1 MGTLS
6 WGDFMGAEHDILKV
20 IREAAVAAVKNTKP
34 TSLHFG
40 VVESEKPL
48 AIRLNQK
55 VLLTEEFLILS
66 RNVTDYDLEMT
77 VNHITEK
84 MQKGGKDPSF
94 TSHKHEYKGRKV
106 FRVHK
111 ALKKDENVIL
121 IRVQGGTK
129 YLVLD
134 RVGVGL

>member
-1 MGTLS
+1 MGYET
-6 WGDFMGAEHDILKV
+6 DILSV
-20 IREAAVAAVKNTKP
+20 IKAAAVGSVNNTKP
-34 TSLHFG
+34 VNLHFG
-40 VVESEKPL
+40 IVKTEKPL
-48 AIRLNQK
+48 SIELDIGIKLSEA
-55 VLLTEEFLILS
+55 FLILS

-111 ALKKDENVIL
+111 ALKNGENVIL
-121 IRVQGGTK
+121 IRLQGGDK

-134 RVGVGL
+134 RVGV

>member
-1 MGTLS
+1 MGY
-6 WGDFMGAEHDILKV
+6 ENDILKV
-20 IREAAVAAVKNTKP
+20 IKEAAVGAVKNTKP
-34 TSLHFG
+34 VGLCFG
-40 VVESEKPL
+40 KVRSESPLEIELETEQSNVVLTKP
-48 AIRLNQK
+48 
-55 VLLTEEFLILS
+55 FLILS

-94 TSHKHEYKGRKV
+94 TSHKHEYKGRKI

-111 ALKKDENVIL
+111 ALKKGENVIL
-121 IRVQGGTK
+121 IGLQGGSK

-134 RVGVGL
+134 RVGV

>member
-1 MGTLS
+1 MGYET
-6 WGDFMGAEHDILKV
+6 DILNV
-20 IREAAVAAVKNTKP
+20 IRAAAVGSVNNTKP
-34 TSLHFG
+34 VNLHFG
-40 VVESEKPL
+40 VVKSEKPL
-48 AIRLNQK
+48 AIELDIGIK
-55 VLLTEEFLILS
+55 LSEAFLILS

-77 VNHITEK
+77 VDHITEK

-111 ALKKDENVIL
+111 ALKVDENVIL
-121 IRVQGGTK
+121 IRLQGGDK

-134 RVGVGL
+134 RVGV

>member
-1 MGTLS
+1 MQILLR
-6 WGDFMGAEHDILKV
+6 GDFMGYETDILSV
-20 IREAAVAAVKNTKP
+20 IKAAAVGSVNNTKP
-34 TSLHFG
+34 VNLHFG
-40 VVESEKPL
+40 TVKTEKPL
-48 AIRLNQK
+48 SIELDIGIKLSEA
-55 VLLTEEFLILS
+55 FLILS

-111 ALKKDENVIL
+111 ALKNGENVIL
-121 IRVQGGTK
+121 IRLQGGDK

-134 RVGVGL
+134 RVGV

>member
-1 MGTLS
+1 MGYET
-6 WGDFMGAEHDILKV
+6 DILSV
-20 IREAAVAAVKNTKP
+20 IKAAAVGSVNNTKP
-34 TSLHFG
+34 VNLHFG
-40 VVESEKPL
+40 TVKTEKPL
-48 AIRLNQK
+48 SIELDIGIKLSEA
-55 VLLTEEFLILS
+55 FLILS

-94 TSHKHEYKGRKV
+94 TSHKHEYKGKKV

-111 ALKKDENVIL
+111 ALKVNENVIL
-121 IRVQGGTK
+121 IRLQGGDK

-134 RVGVGL
+134 RVGV

>member
-1 MGTLS
+1 MGS
-6 WGDFMGAEHDILKV
+6 
-20 IREAAVAAVKNTKP
+20 VKNAKP
-34 TSLHFG
+34 VNLHFG
-40 VVESEKPL
+40 TVISETPL
-48 AIRLNQK
+48 KIQLDQK
-55 VLLTEEFLILS
+55 IILTEAFLILS

-111 ALKKDENVIL
+111 ALKNGENVIL
-121 IRVQGGTK
+121 IELQGGSK

-134 RVGVGL
+134 RVGV

>member
-1 MGTLS
+1 MVIPLR
-6 WGDFMGAEHDILKV
+6 GDFMGHENEILKV
-20 IREAAVAAVKNTKP
+20 IKEAAIGSVKNAKP
-34 TSLHFG
+34 VNLRFG
-40 VVESEKPL
+40 TVISETPL
-48 AIRLNQK
+48 KIQLDQK
-55 VLLTEEFLILS
+55 IILTEAFLILS

-111 ALKKDENVIL
+111 ALKNGENVIL
-121 IRVQGGTK
+121 IELQGGGK

-134 RVGVGL
+134 RVGV